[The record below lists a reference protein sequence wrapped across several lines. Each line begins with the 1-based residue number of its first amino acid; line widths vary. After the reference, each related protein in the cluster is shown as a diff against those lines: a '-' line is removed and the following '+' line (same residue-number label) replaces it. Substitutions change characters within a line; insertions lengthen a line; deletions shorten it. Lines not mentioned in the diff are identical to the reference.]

1 MEQKEFYLGIISYKD
16 GSRRKVMA
24 MSEEMI
30 DHKIDY
36 IVEDRIH
43 DINVVD
49 IYHAVKKKEITYKPL
64 TEHVEEKTS
73 WE

>member
-1 MEQKEFYLGIISYKD
+1 MKQKEFYLGIISYKD

-24 MSEEMI
+24 MSDEMLELKI
-30 DHKIDY
+30 DH

-49 IYHAVKKKEITYKPL
+49 IYHAVKKKEITYEPL
-64 TEHVEEKTS
+64 VERVEEKTS